1 MANAPTPQRGGTN
14 LATLRQAHSASD
26 VPASAAIRVGLDTVG
41 GFEALQRQAQLFAG
55 STIVP
60 DAFRGSP
67 SNCAIALNM
76 ALRMGADPMSVMQNL
91 YIVHG
96 KPSWSASFLIATF
109 NKTGRFTSLK
119 FSYVGKFGQ
128 DDFGCCAYATELATG
143 ERIQGPY
150 VTVGIAKKEGWYGKS
165 GSKWPSMTEQM
176 LRYRAASWFIRTCAP
191 EVAMGLHTV
200 DEVRDG
206 YAEDVPAACL
216 APERATVTV
225 EATAEPAEEK
235 AKPAPKAVQKATAKP
250 AAEQRPVASRP
261 AKDAQPMAMPASVS
275 VDSAWEDFFS
285 NGGGES
291 ESAARDACWAMV
303 QDGRAVDMTAA
314 KAAWLA
320 ARAGGTRPQPA
331 RV

>member
-14 LATLRQAHSASD
+14 LAALRQAQSVVD
-26 VPASAAIRVGLDTVG
+26 VPASASIRVGLDTVG
-41 GFEALQRQAQLFAG
+41 GFEALQKQAQLFAG

-67 SNCAIALNM
+67 SNCVIALNM
-76 ALRMGADPMSVMQNL
+76 AQRMGADPMSVMQNL

-119 FSYVGKFGQ
+119 FSYVGRFGQ
-128 DDFGCCAYATELATG
+128 ADFGCCAYATELATG

-150 VTVGIAKKEGWYGKS
+150 VTVGIAKKEGWYSKA

-206 YAEDVPAACL
+206 YAEDLPAAGL
-216 APERATVTV
+216 APERVSATVET
-225 EATAEPAEEK
+225 TAESKEEK
-235 AKPAPKAVQKATAKP
+235 SKLEQKPVQKVQAKPAP
-250 AAEQRPVASRP
+250 EQRPVAPRT
-261 AKDAQPMAMPASVS
+261 AKASLPASVS
-275 VDSAWEDFFS
+275 ADSAWDDFFAD
-285 NGGGES
+285 NGDVLE
-291 ESAARDACWAMV
+291 ADARNACWAMV
-303 QDGRAVDMTAA
+303 QDGRAKDMSAA

-320 ARAGGTRPQPA
+320 AQAGGARPQPA
-331 RV
+331 NGV